1 MSGVA
6 WRIRVAMLLQVA
18 AAALAGY
25 LGNAVFGAGL
35 YGWLGALGVLVLV
48 AAVIAWLVERHL
60 VGRLEAL
67 RDVITRTYADGDL
80 TRRAPVEGKDE
91 IAAVAGAF
99 NRLMESFAT
108 IVGKLLFNSIEVGNA
123 SRQLIGDANRVAS
136 GSNQQ
141 RDAAL
146 ATVGEM
152 GALTENLNEVSQNAT
167 ETASISG
174 TSNSLSTEGMAIVRS
189 ASAEM
194 EQIAASV
201 TQSAKVVCALGER
214 SKAISGI
221 VQTIREIA
229 DQTNLLALNAA
240 IEAARAGDQGRG
252 FAVVADEVRKLA
264 ERTSHATGEISQMI
278 AAIQGETQSAIVS
291 IEAGSGQ
298 ARKGAELARQ
308 AAQSLERINR
318 GARET
323 MEKVDAIAAAVAQ
336 QSRTGQSIAEHVH
349 KIREMAETNNAVT
362 ADTLLA
368 VDHVECLAENLKEVG
383 SVFKLGPAGE
393 QAVNTHGRM
402 PAIVRQAALTAGEIL
417 DRAVDAGRISVG
429 DLFDDRYQPIPNT
442 KPQKF
447 KTRFDDFTDQSMAP
461 LQEGLLAQH
470 PWLVYAIG
478 IDRNG
483 YVPTHNRIFSQPLTG
498 DEKLDFF
505 KNRTKRLFDDPVGK
519 RCGDHEHSFLL
530 QTYRRDTGELMHDIS
545 APIYVKGRHW
555 GGFRIGYRTAA

>member
-25 LGNAVFGAGL
+25 LGNAVFGAGI

-48 AAVIAWLVERHL
+48 AAVIAGLVERHL
-60 VGRLEAL
+60 VGRLEVL

-264 ERTSHATGEISQMI
+264 ERTTRSTREISGMI
-278 AAIQGETQSAIVS
+278 AAIQDGSRDAVSSMQLGVSRVSAGVALATQAGEAIGE
-291 IEAGSGQ
+291 IGGN
-298 ARKGAELARQ
+298 ARKVVDSVAHISSALREQSVASAEIARNVERVAHMAEENCAEVAGNAGT
-308 AAQSLERINR
+308 AAQLESLSE
-318 GARET
+318 GL
-323 MEKVDAIAAAVAQ
+323 DA
-336 QSRTGQSIAEHVH
+336 
-349 KIREMAETNNAVT
+349 
-362 ADTLLA
+362 
-368 VDHVECLAENLKEVG
+368 EVRR
-383 SVFKLGPAGE
+383 FKLA
-393 QAVNTHGRM
+393 
-402 PAIVRQAALTAGEIL
+402 
-417 DRAVDAGRISVG
+417 
-429 DLFDDRYQPIPNT
+429 
-442 KPQKF
+442 
-447 KTRFDDFTDQSMAP
+447 
-461 LQEGLLAQH
+461 
-470 PWLVYAIG
+470 
-478 IDRNG
+478 
-483 YVPTHNRIFSQPLTG
+483 
-498 DEKLDFF
+498 
-505 KNRTKRLFDDPVGK
+505 
-519 RCGDHEHSFLL
+519 
-530 QTYRRDTGELMHDIS
+530 
-545 APIYVKGRHW
+545 
-555 GGFRIGYRTAA
+555 